1 MNDILIPIIE
11 KLESLER
18 LIKKTTKADNE
29 LMTIKEVAKY
39 SSMSEVSVR
48 RAVQKGVLK
57 PFKDSG
63 KKLFRIDAVD
73 TWLNN

>member
-1 MNDILIPIIE
+1 MNDILIPIIQ

-57 PFKDSG
+57 PFKESG

-73 TWLNN
+73 RWLNN

>member
-73 TWLNN
+73 RWLNN

>member
-18 LIKKTTKADNE
+18 LIKKTTEADNE

-39 SSMSEVSVR
+39 SSMSEVSIR
-48 RAVQKGVLK
+48 RAVQRGVLK

-73 TWLNN
+73 RWLNG

>member
-18 LIKKTTKADNE
+18 LIKKTTKTDNE

-73 TWLNN
+73 RWLNN

>member
-18 LIKKTTKADNE
+18 LIKKTTKTDNE
-29 LMTIKEVAKY
+29 LMTIKAVAKY
-39 SSMSEVSVR
+39 YSMSEVSVR
-48 RAVQKGVLK
+48 RAVHKGVLK

-63 KKLFRIDAVD
+63 KKLFKKNEVD
-73 TWLNN
+73 RWLNG

>member
-57 PFKDSG
+57 PFKESG

-73 TWLNN
+73 RWLNR

>member
-29 LMTIKEVAKY
+29 LMTIKAVAKY
-39 SSMSEVSVR
+39 SSISEVSVR

-63 KKLFRIDAVD
+63 KKLFKKNEVD
-73 TWLNN
+73 RWLNG

>member
-29 LMTIKEVAKY
+29 LMTIKQVAKY
-39 SSMSEVSVR
+39 SSMSEVSIR
-48 RAVQKGVLK
+48 REVQSGVLK

-73 TWLNN
+73 RWLNN

>member
-1 MNDILIPIIE
+1 M
-11 KLESLER
+11 ESLER
-18 LIKKTTKADNE
+18 LIKKNTKADNE

-39 SSMSEVSVR
+39 SYMSEVSVR

-63 KKLFRIDAVD
+63 KKLFRIDAV
-73 TWLNN
+73 

>member
-39 SSMSEVSVR
+39 SSMSEVSIR
-48 RAVQKGVLK
+48 RAVQRGVLK

-73 TWLNN
+73 RWLNN

>member
-39 SSMSEVSVR
+39 SSMSEVSIR
-48 RAVQKGVLK
+48 RAVQSGVLK

-73 TWLNN
+73 RWLNN

>member
-18 LIKKTTKADNE
+18 LIKKATKSDNE
-29 LMTIKEVAKY
+29 LMTIKQVAKY

-48 RAVQKGVLK
+48 RAVAKGVLK
-57 PFKDSG
+57 PFKKTG

-73 TWLNN
+73 RWLNN

>member
-73 TWLNN
+73 RRLNN

>member
-18 LIKKTTKADNE
+18 LNKKTTNADNE

-73 TWLNN
+73 RWLNR

>member
-39 SSMSEVSVR
+39 SSMSEVSIR

-73 TWLNN
+73 RWLNN

>member
-57 PFKDSG
+57 PFKESG

-73 TWLNN
+73 RCLNR

>member
-11 KLESLER
+11 KLKSLER

-73 TWLNN
+73 RWLNN

>member
-1 MNDILIPIIE
+1 MNDILILIIE

-73 TWLNN
+73 RWLNN

>member
-11 KLESLER
+11 KLDSLER
-18 LIKKTTKADNE
+18 VIKKITKNNNE

-48 RAVQKGVLK
+48 RAVAKGVLK
-57 PFKDSG
+57 PFKNNG

-73 TWLNN
+73 RWLNN

>member
-57 PFKDSG
+57 PFKESG

-73 TWLNN
+73 RWLNN

>member
-18 LIKKTTKADNE
+18 LIKKATKSDNE
-29 LMTIKEVAKY
+29 LMTIKQVAKY

-48 RAVQKGVLK
+48 RAVAKGVLK
-57 PFKDSG
+57 PFKETG
-63 KKLFRIDAVD
+63 KMLFRIDAVD
-73 TWLNN
+73 RWLNN

>member
-29 LMTIKEVAKY
+29 LMTIKAVAK
-39 SSMSEVSVR
+39 SVDP
-48 RAVQKGVLK
+48 V
-57 PFKDSG
+57 
-63 KKLFRIDAVD
+63 IY
-73 TWLNN
+73 

>member
-63 KKLFRIDAVD
+63 KKLFRIDAVNR
-73 TWLNN
+73 WLNN

>member
-1 MNDILIPIIE
+1 MNDILIPIIQ

-39 SSMSEVSVR
+39 SSMSEVSIR

-57 PFKDSG
+57 PFKESG

-73 TWLNN
+73 RWLNN

>member
-1 MNDILIPIIE
+1 MNDILMPIIE

-73 TWLNN
+73 RWLNN

>member
-39 SSMSEVSVR
+39 SSMSEVSIR

-57 PFKDSG
+57 PFKESG

-73 TWLNN
+73 RWLNN

>member
-1 MNDILIPIIE
+1 MNDILITIIE

-18 LIKKTTKADNE
+18 LIKKTTKADKE

-73 TWLNN
+73 RWLNS

>member
-39 SSMSEVSVR
+39 SSMSEVSIR
-48 RAVQKGVLK
+48 RAVQRGVLK

-73 TWLNN
+73 RWLNG

>member
-18 LIKKTTKADNE
+18 LIKKATKSENE
-29 LMTIKEVAKY
+29 LMTIKQVAKY

-48 RAVQKGVLK
+48 RAVVKGVLK
-57 PFKDSG
+57 PFKETG

-73 TWLNN
+73 RWLNS